1 MIAVIQRVTRARVTV
16 AGEEVG
22 AIEAGLLA
30 LVGVRPGDVE
40 EDARILADRICGL
53 RIFEDEN
60 GKMNQSLLDQR
71 LAMLAVSQ
79 FTLCAEVRKGRRP
92 SFDSA
97 ERPALANA
105 RFEAFC
111 AAVREMGVPVA
122 TGRFG
127 AEMQV
132 ELVNSGPATFILD
145 SQLWRAATPPR
156 SAPDETA

>member
-16 AGEEVG
+16 DGEEVG
-22 AIEAGLLA
+22 AIGAGLLA
-30 LVGVRPGDVE
+30 LIGVRPGDDE
-40 EDARILADRICGL
+40 EDARILADRISGL

-71 LAMLAVSQ
+71 LAVLAVSQ
-79 FTLCAEVRKGRRP
+79 FTLCADVRKGRRP

-97 ERPALANA
+97 EKPLVANA

-111 AAVREMGVPVA
+111 AALRAFGVPLA

-127 AEMQV
+127 ADMQV
-132 ELVNSGPATFILD
+132 ELVNSGPATFLLD
-145 SQLWRAATPPR
+145 SQLWRADKTR
-156 SAPDETA
+156 IPDAS

>member
-1 MIAVIQRVTRARVTV
+1 MIAVVQRVTRARVTV

-30 LVGVRPGDVE
+30 LVGVRPGDDD
-40 EDARILADRICGL
+40 EDVRILADRITGL

-79 FTLCAEVRKGRRP
+79 FTLCADVRKGRRP

-97 ERPALANA
+97 EKPALANA

-111 AAVREMGVPVA
+111 AAVRGFGVRVA

-132 ELVNSGPATFILD
+132 ELVNAGPATFILD
-145 SQLWRAATPPR
+145 SQLWRTPAAPGSGP
-156 SAPDETA
+156 